1 MPSNKR
7 SMKPLSGIPKMKKGG
22 GSPSAKA
29 KVMSKIASA
38 NKKDKPKGY
47 KG

>member
-1 MPSNKR
+1 MSTPKKSMP
-7 SMKPLSGIPKMKKGG
+7 PLSGIPKMKKGG

-38 NKKDKPKGY
+38 KKKDKPKSY
-47 KG
+47 KE

>member
-7 SMKPLSGIPKMKKGG
+7 SMKPLTGIPKMKNGG

-38 NKKDKPKGY
+38 KKKDKPKSY
-47 KG
+47 KE